1 VILVSGRD
9 CRSGFVRLRSAGW
22 NGSVH
27 GFAKNERDNIDDK
40 ELAAFKLL
48 AAQLVAYDEAA
59 LAKAIAAGV
68 LTEVKRDD
76 QTIS

>member
-1 VILVSGRD
+1 MKVGGVRTIILFRA
-9 CRSGFVRLRSAGW
+9 RSRAFF
-22 NGSVH
+22 VH

-48 AAQLVAYDEAA
+48 AAQLLAYDEAS

-68 LTEVKRDD
+68 LMEVKFDD
-76 QTIS
+76 QAIS

>member
-1 VILVSGRD
+1 VGSRGDFRTIILFRAQT
-9 CRSGFVRLRSAGW
+9 RAFFIHR
-22 NGSVH
+22 
-27 GFAKNERDNIDDK
+27 FAKNERDNIDDN

-48 AAQLVAYDEAA
+48 AAQLLAYDEAA

-68 LTEVKRDD
+68 LMEVKLDD